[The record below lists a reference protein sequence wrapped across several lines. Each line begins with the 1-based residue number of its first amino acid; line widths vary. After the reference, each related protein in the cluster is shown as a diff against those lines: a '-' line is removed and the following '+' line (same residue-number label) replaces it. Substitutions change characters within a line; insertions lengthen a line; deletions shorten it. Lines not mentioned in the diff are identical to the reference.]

1 MRQKDAFLPEDVLY
15 SGITAQAVRL
25 YCVLRRYADKDTWEA
40 YPSRKTLAK
49 RLNASDPKVADRA
62 TQELVALAR
71 IHRLSFDDHPVW
83 VVLRLV
89 GEGVPRS
96 PAGRVC
102 PRSPVRSWWTGG
114 WVRLAAAGC
123 SRW

>member
-1 MRQKDAFLPEDVLY
+1 MAENQV
-15 SGITAQAVRL
+15 TASRNRNLSKRAVRSVTL
-25 YCVLRRYADKDTWEA
+25 MRPVDEFTMTPAPRPATGEDGRR
-40 YPSRKTLAK
+40 
-49 RLNASDPKVADRA
+49 RA
-62 TQELVALAR
+62 TVSREARRWLPR

-83 VVLRLV
+83 VILRVV

-96 PAGRVC
+96 PVGRLC